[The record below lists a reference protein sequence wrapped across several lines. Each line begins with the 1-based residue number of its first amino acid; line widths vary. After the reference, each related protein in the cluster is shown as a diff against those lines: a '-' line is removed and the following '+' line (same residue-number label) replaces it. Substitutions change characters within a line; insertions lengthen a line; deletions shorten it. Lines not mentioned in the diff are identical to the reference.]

1 MATLFSLGKPN
12 MVSTRDFAAYYL
24 IYIHMLCRLEAL
36 SLVDGGTYHLTV
48 ANYRMLIGW
57 QMVCFGHD

>member
-1 MATLFSLGKPN
+1 